1 MTTITPSLLLK
12 SASDASGASGSGSG
26 SSGTSGTSGTSGSGG
41 TSGTHASN
49 PNALVDDA
57 SQRFL
62 TLLVTQLQNQD
73 PLNPLDN
80 AEITSQ
86 LAQLSTVT
94 GVNKINDTLASLS
107 TALDANQYM
116 QSAGLVGHDVVVT
129 GHQIALADGAGRLA
143 YAVKSDAD
151 DVTITIKDASGA
163 VVRTIDAGPATA
175 DVHFLDWDGKGDS
188 GQSLADGKYTFTVTA
203 TAGKASVDTTALTV
217 AHVDG
222 LLPGTSGGQLQL
234 GALGTIGLSQIVE
247 IL

>member
-12 SASDASGASGSGSG
+12 SASDGTGGSGSGTSGTSG
-26 SSGTSGTSGTSGSGG
+26 SSGTSGTSGSGAA
-41 TSGTHASN
+41 T
-49 PNALVDDA
+49 NANGLVDDA

-116 QSAGLVGHDVVVT
+116 QSANLVGHDVVVS
-129 GHQIALADGAGRLA
+129 GNQIALADGTGKLA
-143 YAVKSDAD
+143 YAVKSAAD
-151 DVTITIKDASGA
+151 DVTITIKDANGA

-175 DVHFLDWDGKGDS
+175 DVHFLDWDGKADS

>member
-12 SASDASGASGSGSG
+12 SASDGTGGSGSGTSGTSG
-26 SSGTSGTSGTSGSGG
+26 SSGTSGTSGSGAA
-41 TSGTHASN
+41 T
-49 PNALVDDA
+49 NANGLVDDA

-116 QSAGLVGHDVVVT
+116 QSANLVGHDVVVS
-129 GHQIALADGAGRLA
+129 GNQIALADGTGKLA
-143 YAVKSDAD
+143 YAVKSAAD
-151 DVTITIKDASGA
+151 DVTITIKDANGA

-188 GQSLADGKYTFTVTA
+188 GKSLADGKYTFTVTA

-217 AHVDG
+217 AHVNG

>member
-94 GVNKINDTLASLS
+94 GVEPTN
-107 TALDANQYM
+107 
-116 QSAGLVGHDVVVT
+116 
-129 GHQIALADGAGRLA
+129 
-143 YAVKSDAD
+143 
-151 DVTITIKDASGA
+151 
-163 VVRTIDAGPATA
+163 P
-175 DVHFLDWDGKGDS
+175 
-188 GQSLADGKYTFTVTA
+188 
-203 TAGKASVDTTALTV
+203 
-217 AHVDG
+217 
-222 LLPGTSGGQLQL
+222 GQLPAWQNQS
-234 GALGTIGLSQIVE
+234 TVE
-247 IL
+247 T

>member
-12 SASDASGASGSGSG
+12 SASDGTGGSGSGTSGTSG
-26 SSGTSGTSGTSGSGG
+26 SSGTSGTSGSGAA
-41 TSGTHASN
+41 T
-49 PNALVDDA
+49 NANGLVDDA

-116 QSAGLVGHDVVVT
+116 QSANLVGHDVVVS
-129 GHQIALADGAGRLA
+129 GNQIALADGTGKLA
-143 YAVKSDAD
+143 YAVKSAAD
-151 DVTITIKDASGA
+151 DVTITIKDANGA

>member
-12 SASDASGASGSGSG
+12 SASDGTGGSGSGTSGTSG
-26 SSGTSGTSGTSGSGG
+26 SSGTSGTSGSGAA
-41 TSGTHASN
+41 T
-49 PNALVDDA
+49 NANGLVDDA

-116 QSAGLVGHDVVVT
+116 QSANLVGHDVVVS
-129 GHQIALADGAGRLA
+129 GNQIALADGTGKLA
-143 YAVKSDAD
+143 YAVKSAAD
-151 DVTITIKDASGA
+151 DVTITIKDANGA

-217 AHVDG
+217 AHVNG